1 MASISSDPLPTS
13 SSWQAQA
20 DQGYGTA
27 DFVIDWQAQTA
38 YCPQGHQSWKFLP
51 RKDRH
56 DHDVIHIKFAIA
68 DCLSCP
74 VRSLCTHSSNQPRTL
89 MIRSEQS
96 YVMLQKARQ
105 RQLTQEFKEQY
116 NTRAGIEGT
125 LSQGIRAFEL
135 RRSRYVGEDK
145 TRLQHLM
152 IGVALNVKR
161 LFAWV
166 QKSPPGKTRCSRF
179 ASLAPKVA

>member
-1 MASISSDPLPTS
+1 
-13 SSWQAQA
+13 
-20 DQGYGTA
+20 
-27 DFVIDWQAQTA
+27 
-38 YCPQGHQSWKFLP
+38 
-51 RKDRH
+51 
-56 DHDVIHIKFAIA
+56 
-68 DCLSCP
+68 
-74 VRSLCTHSSNQPRTL
+74 

-96 YVMLQKARQ
+96 YTMLQKARQ
-105 RQLTQEFKEQY
+105 RQQTQAFKEHY

-152 IGVALNVKR
+152 IGVAVNVKR

-166 QKSPPGKTRCSRF
+166 QQEPRGQTRRSRF
-179 ASLAPKVA
+179 AALAPVA

>member
-1 MASISSDPLPTS
+1 M
-13 SSWQAQA
+13 
-20 DQGYGTA
+20 
-27 DFVIDWQAQTA
+27 
-38 YCPQGHQSWKFLP
+38 P

-56 DHDVIHIKFAIA
+56 DHDVIHIKFAAA

-74 VRSLCTHSSNQPRTL
+74 VRSLCTHSSKQPRTL

-96 YVMLQKARQ
+96 YTMLQKARQ
-105 RQLTQEFKEQY
+105 RQQTQEFKEQY

-145 TRLQHLM
+145 SRLQHLM
-152 IGVALNVKR
+152 IGVAVNVKR
-161 LFAWV
+161 LFAWK
-166 QKSPPGKTRCSRF
+166 QKEPRGQTRRSRF
-179 ASLAPKVA
+179 ASLAPVA